1 MSTFPAF
8 LSTLCEADV
17 AALAERWTVRIY
29 RQHELI
35 IAHGDR
41 DRDVF
46 FILDGQA
53 RVTLFSGLGR
63 EVAYRDIQPGDIFG
77 ELAAID
83 GRERSASVIALEL
96 TRTARLS
103 AALSKRSSRATR
115 LSPGLCFSTC
125 LVC

>member
-53 RVTLFSGLGR
+53 RVTLFSRLGR
-63 EVAYRDIQPGDIFG
+63 EVAK
-77 ELAAID
+77 LVAAPNLKSPVL
-83 GRERSASVIALEL
+83 GFE
-96 TRTARLS
+96 
-103 AALSKRSSRATR
+103 SRR
-115 LSPGLCFSTC
+115 PHQL
-125 LVC
+125 